1 MRTWQPPPQSPGRGQ
16 LRPADLVLQK
26 QHESIATPRSS
37 VLWLKSEVPPGGL
50 SGSKGESWALSEG
63 WGGRKGHSPR
73 DKGVGGVLAGGRAC
87 SDPAAGGTGALVL
100 TLWGLGFPWWAAPPP
115 LR

>member
-1 MRTWQPPPQSPGRGQ
+1 MCTWQPPPQSPGRGQ

-63 WGGRKGHSPR
+63 WVGGRDTAPGTR
-73 DKGVGGVLAGGRAC
+73 AWVGCWPVAG
-87 SDPAAGGTGALVL
+87 PAL
-100 TLWGLGFPWWAAPPP
+100 TLQLGGQAP
-115 LR
+115 RC